1 MQDSIFGYCAVMEWT
16 LLSREGKLKVIEEL
30 RNRSAREDAQIFQSC
45 FLNNTPEFYI
55 NRIDS
60 IIEYAAKEKI
70 KLKAIEEGI
79 VVMILCI
86 SLVEEIK
93 SLTQE
98 DKKSMLLLFKEK
110 LQKEEK
116 FGISFEK
123 CLEEISDILNK
134 EKINDLE

>member
-1 MQDSIFGYCAVMEWT
+1 MQDSIFGYCAVMDWT
-16 LLSREGKLKVIEEL
+16 LLSREGKLKVIEEFK
-30 RNRSAREDAQIFQSC
+30 NRSVREDARIFQSC
-45 FLNNTPEFYI
+45 FFNKTPEFYI

-60 IIEYAAKEKI
+60 IIEHAAKEKI
-70 KLKAIEEGI
+70 KLKVIEEGI

-86 SLVEEIK
+86 GLAEEIK

-98 DKKSMLLLFKEK
+98 DRKSMLILFKEK

-123 CLEEISDILNK
+123 CFEEISDIINK
-134 EKINDLE
+134 EKE